1 MEGKRS
7 RRETKTET
15 MRKGEVENR
24 KEKSAKTAENR
35 IELEQLSIKSKR
47 WENRIPREEISMNK
61 RKDMINRIPHKK

>member
-35 IELEQLSIKSKR
+35 IELE
-47 WENRIPREEISMNK
+47 
-61 RKDMINRIPHKK
+61 

>member
-61 RKDMINRIPHKK
+61 RKNMINRIPHKK